1 MQRMAEFV
9 EQRAGVVEAE
19 QTWGTLRGFGE
30 VHHIDHQRPDVARE
44 LLLVAQGRHPGAAM
58 LGGTGEIIAEEKADM
73 LAVRAA
79 HLPDANVRMPDRRV
93 IERRE

>member
-19 QTWGTLRGFGE
+19 QTWGALCGFGE
-30 VHHIDHQRPDVARE
+30 VHHIDHQRPDVACK
-44 LLLVAQGRHPGAAM
+44 LLLIAQGRHPGAAM
-58 LGGTGEIIAEEKADM
+58 LGRAREIITEEKADM

-79 HLPDANVRMPDRRV
+79 HLPDANVRMPDRNV
-93 IERRE
+93 IEGRE